1 MTSLAI
7 MVIGQA
13 QSIARDVLL
22 GDDASTVPRLIAGGI
37 SLLFPDFKGFDIVD
51 AVVTGSAVPALV
63 MAKMAGLTLVYLVIH
78 LMAAY
83 VIFSDKEL

>member
-1 MTSLAI
+1 
-7 MVIGQA
+7 
-13 QSIARDVLL
+13 
-22 GDDASTVPRLIAGGI
+22 
-37 SLLFPDFKGFDIVD
+37 
-51 AVVTGSAVPALV
+51 VVTGSAVPALV

>member
-22 GDDASTVPRLIAGGI
+22 GEDASAVPRLIAGGI

-63 MAKMAGLTLVYLVIH
+63 MAKMAGLTIVYLVIH

>member
-13 QSIARDVLL
+13 QSIAREVFL
-22 GDDASTVPRLIAGGI
+22 GPDPSPGPRFIAGTI
-37 SLLFPDFKGFDIVD
+37 SLLFPDFKAFDIVD
-51 AVVTGSAVPALV
+51 SVISGSTVPALILG
-63 MAKMAGLTLVYLVIH
+63 KMAGLTVVYLIIH